1 MTTVVGNAKIGEVE
15 SKIPDTSGLVT
26 TTVVNTKI
34 GEVQSKIPDTSDLV
48 TATILDT
55 NTEEVEDDI
64 SLLLLNSITLLVQYL
79 IQY

>member
-15 SKIPDTSGLVT
+15 
-26 TTVVNTKI
+26 
-34 GEVQSKIPDTSDLV
+34 SKIPDTSDLV